1 MKAKSGKKIE
11 AVKPTE
17 PEEAFVADEADPGKV
32 AKTKAKQVSSETG
45 KYGQTKAPAFK
56 PIEPSESTTEDKNPD
71 KGSGESS
78 DKNSDASSDKSS
90 DAEEQEVETTF
101 IAIKLTDEKGNVV
114 VGEKYEVELP
124 DGSVSKGTLGIDGTA
139 KIEGFEPGLCKVRF
153 PNLEDDCISAK

>member
-11 AVKPTE
+11 AVKPTA
-17 PEEAFVADEADPGKV
+17 PAEAFVADEADPGKT
-32 AKTKAKQVSSETG
+32 AKVKAKQIDTKKG
-45 KYGQTKAPAFK
+45 KYGQTKAPPFK
-56 PIEPSESTTEDKNPD
+56 PKEASTSTKDDKDSDTSSDSDTSTDKKKLEKEKTED
-71 KGSGESS
+71 
-78 DKNSDASSDKSS
+78 
-90 DAEEQEVETTF
+90 QETTF
-101 IAIKLTDEKGNVV
+101 ISIKLTDEKGNIV

>member
-1 MKAKSGKKIE
+1 MKPKSGKKIE

-32 AKTKAKQVSSETG
+32 AKVKAKQIDAKKG

-56 PIEPSESTTEDKNPD
+56 PKEPSPSTKDDESAAKKEEDK
-71 KGSGESS
+71 
-78 DKNSDASSDKSS
+78 
-90 DAEEQEVETTF
+90 VTTY
-101 IAIKLTDEKGNVV
+101 IGIKLTDEKGNAV

-124 DGSVSKGTLGIDGTA
+124 DGSVSKGTLGADGTA

-153 PNLEDDCISAK
+153 PNLEDNCVSAK